1 MEWKA
6 PENGNRFVEL
16 VLTAVQKVQAYP

>member
-6 PENGNRFVEL
+6 PENGNRFVEF